1 MEYMTQSQIA
11 ALIIGIVFSVISVA
25 TTILTIKNADKL
37 NTFAKAISASIIAPF
52 IAFVG
57 WLFLIFS
64 FIDGFRND
72 ETLTLILAILLSI
85 VIAGMV
91 IIFSTP
97 LYNKHQADYEGEKEG
112 EEVNENE
119 GAQEDNTQN
128 ADAKEPLMIAGPA
141 SKQENAQEEETAV
154 KGDTQEVENEDTAKA
169 PQAEESAETE
179 SEEIADASEV
189 EQDKNIEQK
198 SEEQTE
204 EQSKTEE
211 ASEDETA
218 VESEVETDEIVA
230 VEVPQDKNAIASVD
244 ESVEELN
251 NEEPQEETQ
260 KKELTQ
266 EEQDDLEFEKFLE
279 SLGKNS
285 SSEDND
291 DNE

>member
-1 MEYMTQSQIA
+1 MEYMSQSQIA

-72 ETLTLILAILLSI
+72 ETLTLIIAILLSI

-91 IIFSTP
+91 IIVSKA
-97 LYNKHQADYEGEKEG
+97 LYNKHQADYEDEKEG
-112 EEVNENE
+112 EESENE
-119 GAQEDNTQN
+119 SEQEDNTQN
-128 ADAKEPLMIAGPA
+128 AGTKEPLMIAGPA

-154 KGDTQEVENEDTAKA
+154 KGDTQEVENEETAEE

-204 EQSKTEE
+204 EQSETEE

-260 KKELTQ
+260 KKKLTQ

-291 DNE
+291 DNK

>member
-72 ETLTLILAILLSI
+72 ETLTLIIAILLSI

-91 IIFSTP
+91 IIVSKA
-97 LYNKHQADYEGEKEG
+97 LYNKHQADYEDEKEG
-112 EEVNENE
+112 EEESENE
-119 GAQEDNTQN
+119 SAQEDDAQN

-141 SKQENAQEEETAV
+141 SKQENAQEGAAA
-154 KGDTQEVENEDTAKA
+154 KSDTQEVENEEIAEE

-189 EQDKNIEQK
+189 EQDENIEQE

-204 EQSKTEE
+204 EQSETEK
-211 ASEDETA
+211 A
-218 VESEVETDEIVA
+218 SEVETDEIVA
-230 VEVPQDKNAIASVD
+230 VEAPQDKNAIASAD

-291 DNE
+291 DNK

>member
-1 MEYMTQSQIA
+1 MEYMSQSQIA

-25 TTILTIKNADKL
+25 TTILTIKNAEKL

-64 FIDGFRND
+64 FIEGFRDD
-72 ETLTLILAILLSI
+72 ETLTLIVAILLSI

-91 IIFSTP
+91 IIVSKA
-97 LYNKHQADYEGEKEG
+97 LYNKHQADYEDEKEG
-112 EEVNENE
+112 EESENE
-119 GAQEDNTQN
+119 SEQEDNTQN
-128 ADAKEPLMIAGPA
+128 AGTKEPLMITGPA
-141 SKQENAQEEETAV
+141 NVQENAQEEVSVDAKEVESEETA
-154 KGDTQEVENEDTAKA
+154 EE
-169 PQAEESAETE
+169 PQVEESAETE

-204 EQSKTEE
+204 EQSETEE

>member
-72 ETLTLILAILLSI
+72 ETLTLIIAILLSI

-91 IIFSTP
+91 IIVSKA
-97 LYNKHQADYEGEKEG
+97 LYNKHKADYEDEKEG
-112 EEVNENE
+112 EEESENE
-119 GAQEDNTQN
+119 SAQEDDAQN

-141 SKQENAQEEETAV
+141 SEQENTQNEETAV
-154 KGDTQEVENEDTAKA
+154 KSDTQEVENEETAEE

-179 SEEIADASEV
+179 SESTDANEV
-189 EQDKNIEQK
+189 EQDENIEQA

-204 EQSKTEE
+204 EQSEAEK
-211 ASEDETA
+211 ASEDETDA
-218 VESEVETDEIVA
+218 ETEVETDEIA
-230 VEVPQDKNAIASVD
+230 AAEAPQDKNAIASAE

-291 DNE
+291 DNK

>member
-1 MEYMTQSQIA
+1 MEYMSQSQIA

-25 TTILTIKNADKL
+25 TTILTIKNAEKL

-72 ETLTLILAILLSI
+72 ETLTLIVAILLSI

-91 IIFSTP
+91 IIVSKA
-97 LYNKHQADYEGEKEG
+97 LYNKHQADYEDEKEG
-112 EEVNENE
+112 EESENE
-119 GAQEDNTQN
+119 SEQEDNTQN
-128 ADAKEPLMIAGPA
+128 AGTKEPLMITGPA
-141 SKQENAQEEETAV
+141 NVQENVQEEVSVDAKEVESEETA
-154 KGDTQEVENEDTAKA
+154 EE

-179 SEEIADASEV
+179 SD
-189 EQDKNIEQK
+189 D
-198 SEEQTE
+198 T
-204 EQSKTEE
+204 
-211 ASEDETA
+211 SEDEQ
-218 VESEVETDEIVA
+218 ESETEKADGEVETDEVTTS
-230 VEVPQDKNAIASVD
+230 EVSQEKNAIASVD

-260 KKELTQ
+260 KKKLTQ

-279 SLGKNS
+279 SLGKKS

>member
-25 TTILTIKNADKL
+25 TTILTIKNAEKL

-72 ETLTLILAILLSI
+72 ETLTLIIAILLSI

-91 IIFSTP
+91 IIVSKA
-97 LYNKHQADYEGEKEG
+97 LYNKHQADYEDEKEG
-112 EEVNENE
+112 EEVSENE
-119 GAQEDNTQN
+119 SEQEDNTQN
-128 ADAKEPLMIAGPA
+128 AGTKEPLMITGPA
-141 SKQENAQEEETAV
+141 NVQENAQEEVSVDA
-154 KGDTQEVENEDTAKA
+154 KEVESEELTKE
-169 PQAEESAETE
+169 PQVEESAETE

-204 EQSKTEE
+204 EQSETEE

-230 VEVPQDKNAIASVD
+230 VEAPQDKNAIASVD

-260 KKELTQ
+260 KKKLTQ

-291 DNE
+291 DNK